1 MPSAQTYKVSADGT
15 KEKLPGV
22 VECQLQPGEWVQ
34 GIDAGGGGYGNPLTR
49 DPERVLRDV
58 HERWETKERAKAVY
72 GVVLSESG
80 KNQDLKLDIDATAAL
95 REKMAGT

>member
-1 MPSAQTYKVSADGT
+1 M
-15 KEKLPGV
+15 
-22 VECQLQPGEWVQ
+22 
-34 GIDAGGGGYGNPLTR
+34 
-49 DPERVLRDV
+49 LRDV

-80 KNQDLKLDIDATAAL
+80 KKQDLKLDIDATAAL